1 MPSIDKIH
9 SIFELL
15 RTHYK
20 SGLSNKEIS
29 QALNIPPSTCY
40 RILAS
45 LKKYDYV
52 YQRKK
57 DARYFLGFAHLRLAE
72 SVVEGMDLAA
82 ICLPYLEELHSQ
94 TEETTFF
101 ALYNGSHCIAMEI
114 CGQINTRVS
123 VGRGEI
129 MPLHCAASGKAVL
142 AFLPEKDR
150 EAILRGGEREV
161 YTPETITDAGT
172 LRKDLATIWQT
183 GVAYNHQEFHRGIT
197 ALAVP
202 LFGNDNRVI
211 GAIALVGTSVDLD
224 AQQLDEYAP
233 MFVDAAAAISGRIG
247 ATYPQHILD
256 HWAEKSAR
264 QTNGGQGKP
273 APR

>member
-15 RTHYK
+15 RRHYK
-20 SGLSNKEIS
+20 SGLTNKEIS
-29 QALNIPPSTCY
+29 QSLNIPTSTCY

-52 YQRKK
+52 YQNKR

-82 ICLPYLEELHSQ
+82 VCLPYLEELHAQ

-101 ALYNGSHCIAMEI
+101 ALYNGKHCIAMEI
-114 CGQINTRVS
+114 CGHINTRVS

-129 MPLHCAASGKAVL
+129 MPLHSAASGKAVL
-142 AFLPEKDR
+142 AFLPEKER
-150 EAILRGGEREV
+150 EAIIRNLELESF
-161 YTPETITDAGT
+161 TSQTITDVDE
-172 LRKDLATIWQT
+172 LRKNIASIYAT
-183 GVAYNHQEFHRGIT
+183 GVSYNNQEFHRGIS

-202 LFGNDNRVI
+202 LFGNDGRVI
-211 GAIALVGTSVDLD
+211 GAIALVGTSFDLD
-224 AQQLDEYAP
+224 AAQLDEYAP
-233 MFVDAAAAISGRIG
+233 LFIEAAAGISARIG
-247 ATYPQHILD
+247 AIYPRHILD
-256 HWAEKSAR
+256 YWAEKS
-264 QTNGGQGKP
+264 P
-273 APR
+273 H

>member
-15 RTHYK
+15 RRHYK
-20 SGLSNKEIS
+20 SGLTNKEIS
-29 QALNIPPSTCY
+29 KALNIPPSTCY

-52 YQRKK
+52 YQNKR
-57 DARYFLGFAHLRLAE
+57 DASYFLGFAHLRLAE

-82 ICLPYLEELHSQ
+82 ICLPYLEELHVQ

-101 ALYNGSHCIAMEI
+101 ALYNGRHCVAMEI

-129 MPLHCAASGKAVL
+129 MPLHSAASGKAVL
-142 AFLPEKDR
+142 AFLPEK
-150 EAILRGGEREV
+150 ERETV
-161 YTPETITDAGT
+161 LRTGELDGYTPETITDVKR
-172 LRKDLATIWQT
+172 LRRNLASIQAT
-183 GVAYNHQEFHRGIT
+183 GVSYNNQEFHPGIT

-202 LFGNDNRVI
+202 LFGNDDRVI
-211 GAIALVGTSVDLD
+211 GAIALVGTSIDLD
-224 AQQLDEYAP
+224 AEQLDEYAP
-233 MFVDAAAAISGRIG
+233 LFVEAAAGISGRIG

-256 HWAEKSAR
+256 YWAEKSPR
-264 QTNGGQGKP
+264 Q
-273 APR
+273 

>member
-15 RTHYK
+15 RNHYK

-40 RILAS
+40 RILAA
-45 LKKYDYV
+45 LKKHDYV
-52 YQRKK
+52 YQNKR
-57 DARYFLGFAHLRLAE
+57 DSRYFLGFAHLRLAE

-82 ICLPYLEELHSQ
+82 ICLPYLEELHGQ

-114 CGQINTRVS
+114 CGHINTRVS
-123 VGRGEI
+123 VGRGEV
-129 MPLHCAASGKAVL
+129 MPLHCAAAGKAVL
-142 AFLPEKDR
+142 AFLPEKER
-150 EAILRGGEREV
+150 AAILRERALEA
-161 YTPETITDAGT
+161 YTPETITDAAK
-172 LRKDLATIWQT
+172 LRSNLASIQAT
-183 GVAYNHQEFHRGIT
+183 GVSYNEQEFHRGIT

-211 GAIALVGTSVDLD
+211 GAIALVGTSIDLD
-224 AQQLDEYAP
+224 AEQLEEYAP
-233 MFVDAAAAISGRIG
+233 LFVEAAASVSSRIG
-247 ATYPQHILD
+247 AVFPRHILD
-256 HWAEKSAR
+256 YWANK
-264 QTNGGQGKP
+264 TPP
-273 APR
+273 AASGEI

>member
-15 RTHYK
+15 RKHYK
-20 SGLSNKEIS
+20 SGLTNKEIS
-29 QALNIPPSTCY
+29 DTLNIPPSTCY

-45 LKKYDYV
+45 LRKHDYV
-52 YQRKK
+52 YQNKR
-57 DARYFLGFAHLRLAE
+57 DSRYFLGFAHLRLAE

-82 ICLPYLEELHSQ
+82 ICLPYLEDLHSQ

-101 ALYNGSHCIAMEI
+101 ALYNGQHCIAMEI

-142 AFLPEKDR
+142 AYLPEK
-150 EAILRGGEREV
+150 ERETLLNSRTFQR
-161 YTPETITDAGT
+161 YTPGTLTDAKA
-172 LRKDLATIWQT
+172 LRKNLTAIQATGIST
-183 GVAYNHQEFHRGIT
+183 NHQEFHRGIT

-211 GAIALVGTSVDLD
+211 GAIALVGTSIDLD
-224 AQQLDEYAP
+224 ADQLDEYAP
-233 MFVDAAAAISGRIG
+233 IFVEAAASISGRIG
-247 ATYPQHILD
+247 ATYPKHILEY
-256 HWAEKSAR
+256 WVSKSAR
-264 QTNGGQGKP
+264 
-273 APR
+273 

>member
-15 RTHYK
+15 RKHYK
-20 SGLSNKEIS
+20 SGLTNKEIS

-40 RILAS
+40 RILAA
-45 LKKYDYV
+45 LKKHDYV
-52 YQRKK
+52 YQNKR
-57 DARYFLGFAHLRLAE
+57 DSRYFLGFAHLRLAE

-82 ICLPYLEELHSQ
+82 ICLPYLEELHVQ

-101 ALYNGSHCIAMEI
+101 ALYNGRHCIAMEI
-114 CGQINTRVS
+114 CGHINTRVS

-129 MPLHCAASGKAVL
+129 MPLHSAASGKAVL
-142 AFLPEKDR
+142 AFLPEKER
-150 EAILRGGEREV
+150 ETILRNPELET
-161 YTPETITDAGT
+161 YTPETITDVKK
-172 LRKDLATIWQT
+172 LRQNLASIYAT
-183 GVAYNHQEFHRGIT
+183 GVSYNNQEFHRGIT

-211 GAIALVGTSVDLD
+211 GAIALVGTSIDLD
-224 AQQLDEYAP
+224 ADQLDEYAP
-233 MFVDAAAAISGRIG
+233 LFVEAAASISSRIG

-256 HWAEKSAR
+256 YWAS
-264 QTNGGQGKP
+264 KP
-273 APR
+273 PR

>member
-20 SGLSNKEIS
+20 SGLTNKEVS

-52 YQRKK
+52 YQNKR
-57 DARYFLGFAHLRLAE
+57 DSRYYLGFAHLRLAE

-101 ALYNGSHCIAMEI
+101 ALYNGLHCVAMEI
-114 CGQINTRVS
+114 CGHINTRVS

-129 MPLHCAASGKAVL
+129 MPLHCAAAGKAVL
-142 AFLPEKDR
+142 AFLPEKER
-150 EAILRGGEREV
+150 QAFLRKNDLQS
-161 YTPETITDAGT
+161 YTTETITDVEL
-172 LRKDLATIWQT
+172 LRDNLAAVQAT
-183 GVAYNHQEFHRGIT
+183 GVSYNHQEFHRGIT

-202 LFGNDNRVI
+202 LFGSDNRVI
-211 GAIALVGTSVDLD
+211 GAIALVGTSIDLD
-224 AQQLDEYAP
+224 AEQLDEYAP
-233 MFVDAAAAISGRIG
+233 LFVEAAASISGRIG
-247 ATYPQHILD
+247 ATYPKHILE
-256 HWAEKSAR
+256 HWANQPAR
-264 QTNGGQGKP
+264 
-273 APR
+273 

>member
-15 RTHYK
+15 RKHYK
-20 SGLSNKEIS
+20 SGLTNKEIS

-45 LKKYDYV
+45 LKKHDYV
-52 YQRKK
+52 YQNKR

-82 ICLPYLEELHSQ
+82 ICLPYLEELHLQ

-101 ALYNGSHCIAMEI
+101 ALYNGRHCIAMEI

-129 MPLHCAASGKAVL
+129 MPLHSAASGKAVL
-142 AFLPEKDR
+142 AFLPEKER
-150 EAILRGGEREV
+150 EAVLRSAELDS
-161 YTPETITDAGT
+161 YTPETITNAKQ
-172 LRKDLATIWQT
+172 LRLNLASIRAT
-183 GVAYNHQEFHRGIT
+183 GVAYNNQEFHRGIT

-202 LFGNDNRVI
+202 LFGNDGRVI
-211 GAIALVGTSVDLD
+211 GAIALVGTSIDLD
-224 AQQLDEYAP
+224 AEQLDEYAP
-233 MFVDAAAAISGRIG
+233 LFVEAAAGISDRIG
-247 ATYPQHILD
+247 ATYPRHILD
-256 HWAEKSAR
+256 HWAEKSTR
-264 QTNGGQGKP
+264 
-273 APR
+273 

>member
-15 RTHYK
+15 RKHYK
-20 SGLSNKEIS
+20 SGLTNKEIS

-40 RILAS
+40 RILAA

-52 YQRKK
+52 YQNKR
-57 DARYFLGFAHLRLAE
+57 DSRYFLGFAHLRLAE

-82 ICLPYLEELHSQ
+82 ICLPYLEELHVQ

-101 ALYNGSHCIAMEI
+101 ALYNGRHCIAMEI
-114 CGQINTRVS
+114 CGHINTRVS

-129 MPLHCAASGKAVL
+129 MPLHSAASGKAVL
-142 AFLPEKDR
+142 AFLPEK
-150 EAILRGGEREV
+150 ERETLLRRPELET
-161 YTPETITDAGT
+161 YTPETITDVKK
-172 LRKDLATIWQT
+172 LRQNLASIYAT
-183 GVAYNHQEFHRGIT
+183 GVSYNNQEFHRGIT

-202 LFGNDNRVI
+202 LFGKDNRVI
-211 GAIALVGTSVDLD
+211 GAIALVGTSIDLD
-224 AQQLDEYAP
+224 ADQLDEYAP
-233 MFVDAAAAISGRIG
+233 LFVEAAASISSRIG

-256 HWAEKSAR
+256 YWAS
-264 QTNGGQGKP
+264 KP
-273 APR
+273 PR